1 MLEDIILRLDIF
13 NLIPRMADLY
23 FRLFSSFQDLFDN
36 AEIDIV
42 EHRTPVGR
50 ELEKLLKI
58 PIGKEPLF

>member
-1 MLEDIILRLDIF
+1 MPRLT
-13 NLIPRMADLY
+13 NLL
-23 FRLFSSFQDLFDN
+23 FRLFFSFQDLFDN

-58 PIGKEPLF
+58 PIGKDLAFIF